1 MNDVNQHSWI
11 SSILAAFAASLCC
24 IAPALA
30 IFGGITGAAA
40 AFSWIEPFRP
50 YLIALTTLIL
60 GIAWY
65 PHLKILF
72 RKQTDNCCLSAK
84 SSFWQTKRLLFIV
97 TLISALLIAF
107 PFYSSVFY
115 NTPKHEASDGL
126 TQASFKYLT
135 LSVKGMSCADCTK
148 HVDGALNSLNGI
160 AESRTSYE
168 KSQTIVRYDPSKIS
182 ADSINHKI
190 RSIGYEPTAIKT
202 N

>member
-1 MNDVNQHSWI
+1 MKEVNQHSWM

-30 IFGGITGAAA
+30 IFGGISGAAA

-60 GIAWY
+60 VIAWY
-65 PHLKILF
+65 PHLTSRANKE
-72 RKQTDNCCLSAK
+72 TDICCEPTRR
-84 SSFWQTKRLLFIV
+84 SFWKTKRLLFIV
-97 TLISALLIAF
+97 TLISGLLIAF
-107 PFYSSVFY
+107 PYYSSVLY
-115 NTPKHEASDGL
+115 NTPKQKASDGL

-148 HVDGALNSLNGI
+148 HVDGALISLNGI

-182 ADSINHKI
+182 ADRINHKI

-202 N
+202 H